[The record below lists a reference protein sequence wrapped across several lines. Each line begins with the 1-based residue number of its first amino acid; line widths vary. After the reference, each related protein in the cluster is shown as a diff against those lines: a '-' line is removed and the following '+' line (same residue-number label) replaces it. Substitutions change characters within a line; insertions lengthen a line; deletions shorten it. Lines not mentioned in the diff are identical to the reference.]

1 MEVLWEDN
9 EPGPDGGVYT
19 GAGAVMTLDC
29 SSGEEEGKPDVGT
42 EVIIEVPVLGVDV
55 ETGGSVW
62 IEDVE
67 MIEDVLE
74 RLELYIIDDIM
85 CEVICPEVVKCS
97 TVEVEMSGGA
107 RQQLRS

>member
-1 MEVLWEDN
+1 MEVFWEDN

-29 SSGEEEGKPDVGT
+29 SGGEEEGKPDVGT
-42 EVIIEVPVLGVDV
+42 EVITEVPVLGVDV

-74 RLELYIIDDIM
+74 RFELDIIDDIL
-85 CEVICPEVVKCS
+85 CEVICPEVVKCG